1 MGKIILPILILFATA
16 CSVTKPTQLMHPY
29 SGNAI
34 GCGNFIIYQLTEDNQ
49 EYVSIKVD
57 INSIAVQSMQ
67 SYALGKAQVVSVT
80 RKKFDGMI
88 NQALCNDVMVDKPRK
103 LLEEEAQDGI
113 LEVFLTE
120 SEIEKA
126 SNREP
131 FIVTVVI
138 KKVSFET
145 MSIDYLRIEN
155 VNVGWLPG

>member
-1 MGKIILPILILFATA
+1 
-16 CSVTKPTQLMHPY
+16 MHPY
-29 SGNAI
+29 SGDAI

-57 INSIAVQSMQ
+57 INSIAIQSMQ
-67 SYALGKAQVVSVT
+67 SYALGKAQVVSVS
-80 RKKFDGMI
+80 RKKFEGVI
-88 NQALCNDVMVDKPRK
+88 NQALCNDVIVEKPRK
-103 LLEEEAQDGI
+103 VLEEEARDGI
-113 LEVFLTE
+113 VEVFLTE

-131 FIVTVVI
+131 YIVTVVL

-155 VNVGWLPG
+155 INVGWLPG

>member
-1 MGKIILPILILFATA
+1 
-16 CSVTKPTQLMHPY
+16 MHPY
-29 SGNAI
+29 SGDAI

-57 INSIAVQSMQ
+57 INSIAIQSMQ
-67 SYALGKAQVVSVT
+67 SYALGKAQVVSVS
-80 RKKFDGMI
+80 RKKFEGVI
-88 NQALCNDVMVDKPRK
+88 NQALCNDVIVEKPRK
-103 LLEEEAQDGI
+103 VLEEEARDGI
-113 LEVFLTE
+113 VEVFLTE

-131 FIVTVVI
+131 YIVTVVL

-155 VNVGWLPG
+155 INVGWLP